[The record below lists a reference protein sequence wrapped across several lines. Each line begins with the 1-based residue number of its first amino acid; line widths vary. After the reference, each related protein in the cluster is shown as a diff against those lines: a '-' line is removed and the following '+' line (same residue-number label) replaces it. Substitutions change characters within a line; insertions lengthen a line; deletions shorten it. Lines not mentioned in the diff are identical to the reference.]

1 MQKTIFYSSV
11 ILLSFGIMMVY
22 SLSAYTVLIYDA
34 RSDHFISKQ
43 CISALVAIL
52 LMWLIS
58 QINIDKWFITLKNLL
73 FFLSLFAIIV
83 IPFLPESLAT
93 NAGGAQRWIRLF
105 GFSVAP
111 LEFFKIGFI
120 MFLSDN
126 LSRNYKPHPSIKDEL
141 ESLFPIL
148 FTIIVGFLC
157 VVWSQNDFGQVAVM
171 SISFCIMLLF
181 AGGSKKLLGIFV
193 AIAFVGFTII
203 ITWASRRVERIKIWW
218 ASAQN
223 FVIDKLPFLSFL
235 KVEDMPEPYQI
246 YHAGNAIYHGG
257 WIGNGIG
264 GGVVKLGFLSE
275 VHTDMVLAG
284 IAEEFGFLGLFV
296 ILCLFLFGVIYPIL
310 KIANRVQNQMY
321 SLYCIGVACLLSF
334 AFFINALG
342 VTGVI
347 PIKGIAVPFLSY
359 GGSSLVCVGL
369 ALGIVLGI
377 SKKISNPTA

>member
-11 ILLSFGIMMVY
+11 ILLCFGIVMVY
-22 SLSAYTVLIYDA
+22 SLSTYTVLIYDV
-34 RSDHFISKQ
+34 RSDHFMSKQ

-58 QINIDKWFITLKNLL
+58 QLNIDCWFKILKNLL
-73 FFLSLFAIIV
+73 FFLSFFAILA

-105 GFSVAP
+105 GFSIAP

-148 FTIIVGFLC
+148 LAIIVGFLC

-171 SISFCIMLLF
+171 SISFCVMLLF
-181 AGGSKKLLGIFV
+181 AGGSKKLLGLFATLALIGFV
-193 AIAFVGFTII
+193 LI

-223 FVIDKLPFLSFL
+223 VVIDKMPFLSFL

-246 YHAGNAIYHGG
+246 YHAGNAIHHGG
-257 WIGNGIG
+257 WLGSGIG

-284 IAEEFGFLGLFV
+284 IAEEFGFFGILGVLG
-296 ILCLFLFGVIYPIL
+296 LFLFGVIYPIL

-321 SLYCIGVACLLSF
+321 SLYCVGIACLLSF

-369 ALGIVLGI
+369 ALGIVLAI
-377 SKKISNPTA
+377 SKKIARPSA